1 MSKKTWQEKFNSDKP
16 HIVKVIDKKF
26 ADMPA
31 GTNMFIATPKIIDA
45 YVNHIPRGVKV
56 DILTMRK
63 DLAAEYDAEKTC
75 PVTTSIFLRIASE
88 VAFEKYQKGADL
100 DTITPFWRVV
110 TPKMPL
116 AKKLTCG
123 VEFIKEQR
131 IKEGL
136 L

>member
-1 MSKKTWQEKFNSDKP
+1 MAKKTWLEKFNSDKP
-16 HIVKVIDKKF
+16 HMTKVIDKKF

-31 GTNMFIATPKIIDA
+31 GTNMFIATPKIVDE
-45 YVNHIPRGVKV
+45 YVCHIPSGVEV

-63 DLAAEYDAEKTC
+63 DLAAEYNAEKTC

-88 VAFEKYQKGADL
+88 VAFEKYQNGISL
-100 DTITPFWRVV
+100 EEITPFWRVV

-131 IKEGL
+131 EKEGL
-136 L
+136 A

>member
-1 MSKKTWQEKFNSDKP
+1 MAKKTWLEKFNSDKP
-16 HIVKVIDKKF
+16 HVVKVIDKKF

-31 GTNMFIATPKIIDA
+31 GTTMFIATPKIIDE
-45 YVNHIPRGVKV
+45 YVNHIPKGVSV
-56 DILTMRK
+56 DIPTLRK

-88 VAFEKYQKGADL
+88 VACEKYQNGTNL
-100 DTITPFWRVV
+100 ENITPFWRVV

-123 VEFIKEQR
+123 VKFIEELR
-131 IKEGL
+131 TEEGL
-136 L
+136 R